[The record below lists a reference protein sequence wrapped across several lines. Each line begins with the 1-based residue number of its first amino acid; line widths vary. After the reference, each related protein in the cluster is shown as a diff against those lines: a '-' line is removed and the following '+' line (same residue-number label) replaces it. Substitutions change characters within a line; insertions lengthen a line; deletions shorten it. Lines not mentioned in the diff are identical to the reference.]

1 MMDFSKAYNRADFV
15 NYLRRDFLPDDF
27 EQEEK
32 NVPFWTQMNYAS
44 VATCLGKSKTLDLVV
59 YEIKHHS
66 PHDARVG
73 LSKDAFRMLAGEK
86 QNRALVI
93 FVPEDNSD
101 NYRFSLIEIQL
112 SIGENDSNVTRAY
125 SNPRRYSYY
134 LGKGIACYTPNKY
147 LNELGRVEDVKDL
160 FERFSVEVLTKAF
173 YQELSDWY
181 AWAIKV
187 ISFPND
193 ISTQAD
199 DKRHNHEGVIRLIT
213 RLIFV
218 WFLKER
224 KLIPWQFFDQ
234 EYIAN
239 HLIKGFN
246 PHKIDNLFGKSEA
259 SVYYRAILQNL
270 FFAMLN
276 CPITKEGGTEFTERR
291 FKDNRSQFDD
301 NKLMRYRDEFNDPD
315 EFLRL
320 ANETVPFLNGGL
332 FDCLDEKRTGMYY
345 DGFSERKESMAQLIF
360 SARRPTTKEKWRNEV
375 VRLRK
380 EIADLLLEKDCIGN
394 EQAAQLAQW
403 DMFDQNTFAPFFDPE
418 WMFGIK
424 EGFDIL
430 IANPPYIS
438 TKGVSTAD
446 KKLFEAEFGF
456 SDDTYNLFFFKGF
469 SLLCEG
475 GCITYIT
482 PKTFWTTQT
491 KRNLRDLLLANT
503 LNYVFDTANP
513 FEAVMVDTCI
523 TSAVK
528 NKPAAEN
535 LVRFMDGRKSLL
547 QPERLTVAQSVYLNT
562 QNSVIFKPSEL
573 NMRIYELYGEKVKA
587 LYDKWWDKIKT
598 SRDIEKNKR
607 ELEEYRASLKP
618 GDVALLG
625 CLTEGGQGLATANNG
640 KYIAVRSTTKWA
652 ENIRVS
658 RPKKLADFLART
670 PKAITAEMRRY
681 PSYIA
686 FLQSLSEAEIAELF
700 DSLKEQYG
708 RDIFGQ
714 GYLYKIVD
722 DCEIADVDSLTDDE
736 KENGIETTKPY
747 YVPYDKGDKDGNR
760 WYLETPFAI
769 AWSKE
774 NVRFLKTDPKARY
787 QGYTFYFREGFCW
800 NNVLTTYMKCKKK
813 EKTVQS
819 TESMSFFSCTEQT
832 PEYYLIS
839 IMNSRFAAFYVDNLV
854 NSTSHCTTGDAKL
867 IPIMI
872 PTIEQLYECKRLFDK
887 AFDLKRSVAK
897 GIATDLDISEELN
910 AVERAND
917 LIVESIYQL

>member
-1 MMDFSKAYNRADFV
+1 M
-15 NYLRRDFLPDDF
+15 
-27 EQEEK
+27 
-32 NVPFWTQMNYAS
+32 
-44 VATCLGKSKTLDLVV
+44 
-59 YEIKHHS
+59 
-66 PHDARVG
+66 
-73 LSKDAFRMLAGEK
+73 
-86 QNRALVI
+86 
-93 FVPEDNSD
+93 
-101 NYRFSLIEIQL
+101 
-112 SIGENDSNVTRAY
+112 
-125 SNPRRYSYY
+125 
-134 LGKGIACYTPNKY
+134 
-147 LNELGRVEDVKDL
+147 
-160 FERFSVEVLTKAF
+160 
-173 YQELSDWY
+173 
-181 AWAIKV
+181 
-187 ISFPND
+187 
-193 ISTQAD
+193 
-199 DKRHNHEGVIRLIT
+199 
-213 RLIFV
+213 
-218 WFLKER
+218 
-224 KLIPWQFFDQ
+224 
-234 EYIAN
+234 
-239 HLIKGFN
+239 
-246 PHKIDNLFGKSEA
+246 
-259 SVYYRAILQNL
+259 
-270 FFAMLN
+270 
-276 CPITKEGGTEFTERR
+276 
-291 FKDNRSQFDD
+291 
-301 NKLMRYRDEFNDPD
+301 
-315 EFLRL
+315 
-320 ANETVPFLNGGL
+320 
-332 FDCLDEKRTGMYY
+332 
-345 DGFSERKESMAQLIF
+345 
-360 SARRPTTKEKWRNEV
+360 
-375 VRLRK
+375 RK

-598 SRDIEKNKR
+598 SREIEKNKR

-681 PSYIA
+681 PSYVA

-722 DCEIADVDSLTDDE
+722 DCEIADVDSLTNDE

-774 NVRFLKTDPKARY
+774 NVRFLKTNSGKKGEGMPVVRNP
-787 QGYTFYFREGFCW
+787 QFYFREGFCW
-800 NNVLTTYMKCKKK
+800 SDINTTFLKCRIKQKSIHDVK
-813 EKTVQS
+813 
-819 TESMSFFSCTEQT
+819 SMSIFGVCDKV
-832 PEYYLIS
+832 PEKYILCVINSTLIS
-839 IMNSRFAAFYVDNLV
+839 YYVDTFV
-854 NSTSHCTTGDAKL
+854 NNTQTFQINDARQLPIIVPTS
-867 IPIMI
+867 
-872 PTIEQLYECKRLFDK
+872 EQLSFCSALAK
-887 AFDLKRSVAK
+887 AAIAQKIK
-897 GIATDLDISEELN
+897 GNESSNIQKQLDDFIENQIFGL
-910 AVERAND
+910 V
-917 LIVESIYQL
+917 

>member
-1 MMDFSKAYNRADFV
+1 MPNLEAKFV
-15 NYLRRDFLPDDF
+15 AANSL
-27 EQEEK
+27 
-32 NVPFWTQMNYAS
+32 
-44 VATCLGKSKTLDLVV
+44 LGLKRTEGSLFDSE
-59 YEIKHHS
+59 EIK
-66 PHDARVG
+66 
-73 LSKDAFRMLAGEK
+73 
-86 QNRALVI
+86 Q
-93 FVPEDNSD
+93 
-101 NYRFSLIEIQL
+101 
-112 SIGENDSNVTRAY
+112 
-125 SNPRRYSYY
+125 
-134 LGKGIACYTPNKY
+134 
-147 LNELGRVEDVKDL
+147 
-160 FERFSVEVLTKAF
+160 
-173 YQELSDWY
+173 
-181 AWAIKV
+181 
-187 ISFPND
+187 
-193 ISTQAD
+193 
-199 DKRHNHEGVIRLIT
+199 
-213 RLIFV
+213 
-218 WFLKER
+218 KER
-224 KLIPWQFFDQ
+224 QLK
-234 EYIAN
+234 IA
-239 HLIKGFN
+239 K
-246 PHKIDNLFGKSEA
+246 HK
-259 SVYYRAILQNL
+259 
-270 FFAMLN
+270 
-276 CPITKEGGTEFTERR
+276 
-291 FKDNRSQFDD
+291 
-301 NKLMRYRDEFNDPD
+301 
-315 EFLRL
+315 
-320 ANETVPFLNGGL
+320 
-332 FDCLDEKRTGMYY
+332 
-345 DGFSERKESMAQLIF
+345 IF

-535 LVRFMDGRKSLL
+535 LVRFMDGRKNLL

-681 PSYIA
+681 PSYVA

-722 DCEIADVDSLTDDE
+722 DCEIADVDSLTNDE

-787 QGYTFYFREGFCW
+787 QGYMFYFREGFCW

-867 IPIMI
+867 IPIMT
-872 PTIEQLYECKRLFDK
+872 PTIEQLYECKRLFDR
-887 AFDLKRSVAK
+887 AFELKRSVAK
-897 GIATDLDISEELN
+897 GIATDLDIAEELN